1 MNVDEIQLS
10 DDEVELNVDEVGSEV
25 ANNLPSF
32 PSLSQD
38 LAQWYCRRTV
48 STDNMDSFKK
58 SWK

>member
-38 LAQWYCRRTV
+38 LAQWYSMV
-48 STDNMDSFKK
+48 LKNGFYG
-58 SWK
+58 